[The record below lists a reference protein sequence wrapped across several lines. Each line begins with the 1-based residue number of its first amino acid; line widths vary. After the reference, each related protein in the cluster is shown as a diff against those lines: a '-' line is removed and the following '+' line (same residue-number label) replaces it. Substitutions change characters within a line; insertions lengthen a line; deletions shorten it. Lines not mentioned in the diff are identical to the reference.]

1 MQRNNSKKE
10 GSFMAQ
16 DLEARFKE
24 LEAKVQELYDR
35 EAIRDLR
42 YRYHEYVNEGK
53 FADIASLFTED
64 GVLDF
69 GHLGKAAGRAELNAF
84 FGNLPAGQSPQ
95 ASSQTTPRGISFVK
109 QFIHNHVIHLQG
121 DRGSG
126 FSYLEARPIY
136 KGESYMVAARYDDEY
151 LKHNG
156 QWKFKK
162 MSLTPYFMVPLREG
176 WAQED
181 RIKMGR

>member
-1 MQRNNSKKE
+1 
-10 GSFMAQ
+10 MAQ
-16 DLEARFKE
+16 DLEARVKE
-24 LEAKVQELYDR
+24 LEAKVQEFSDR

-42 YRYHEYVNEGK
+42 YRYHECVNEGK
-53 FADIASLFTED
+53 YADIANLFTDD
-64 GVLDF
+64 GELDF
-69 GHLGKAAGRAELNAF
+69 GHLGKAKGKDQLAAF
-84 FGNLPAGQSPQ
+84 FN
-95 ASSQTTPRGISFVK
+95 RGISQVLSFVK

-121 DRGSG
+121 DRGTG
-126 FSYLEARPIY
+126 FSYLEAKPVH
-136 KGESYMVAARYDDEY
+136 KGESYLVAARYDDEY
-151 LKHNG
+151 VKHNG

>member
-1 MQRNNSKKE
+1 
-10 GSFMAQ
+10 MAQ
-16 DLEARFKE
+16 DLETRIKE
-24 LEAKVQELYDR
+24 LEAKVQELNDR
-35 EAIRDLR
+35 EAVRDLR

-53 FADIASLFTED
+53 FADIANLFTED

-69 GHLGKAAGRAELNAF
+69 GHLGKAQGKAELTNF
-84 FGNLPAGQSPQ
+84 FGRMPAG
-95 ASSQTTPRGISFVK
+95 SQGGSQEPRRGISFVK

-121 DRGSG
+121 DRGTG

-136 KGESYMVAARYDDEY
+136 NGESYMVAARYDDEY
-151 LKHNG
+151 VKQSG

>member
-1 MQRNNSKKE
+1 
-10 GSFMAQ
+10 MAQ
-16 DLEARFKE
+16 NLEARVKE
-24 LEAKVQELYDR
+24 LEAKVQELNDR

-53 FADIASLFTED
+53 FADIARLFTED

-69 GHLGKAAGRAELNAF
+69 GHLGKAKGKAELNAF
-84 FGNLPAGQSPQ
+84 FGNLPADRSPQ
-95 ASSQTTPRGISFVK
+95 TGGPATPRGISFVK
-109 QFIHNHVIHLQG
+109 QFIHNHIIQVQG
-121 DRGSG
+121 DRGTG
-126 FSYLEARPIY
+126 FAYLEAKPIY
-136 KGESYMVAARYDDEY
+136 KGESFLVAARYDDEY
-151 LKHNG
+151 VKQNG
-156 QWKFKK
+156 QWKFTK